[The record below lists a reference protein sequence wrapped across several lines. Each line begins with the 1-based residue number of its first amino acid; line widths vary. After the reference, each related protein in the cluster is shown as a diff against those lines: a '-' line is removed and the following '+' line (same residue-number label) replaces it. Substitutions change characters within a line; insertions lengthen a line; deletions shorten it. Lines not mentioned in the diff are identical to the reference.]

1 MASRLLLAVG
11 LVVATAPA
19 VAEVAFTPAE
29 RAAILRH
36 GPWPLKT
43 RPDPSNRVSGKAA
56 AIRFGR
62 LLFFSR
68 AISRDRQGSCAA
80 CHQPA
85 RAFTDGRARGLGR
98 APVDRNTPPLFNL
111 RLNRWFGWAGQTD
124 SLWAQ
129 SIRPILDKRELAM
142 TPDLLTGRIILDPAL
157 AQGYRQ
163 AFGAPAATHKPAV
176 VLVNVAKAL
185 AAFQETLVSGRT
197 PFDRFR
203 DALVKNDRAGVAA
216 YPDAAKRG
224 LKLFVGRG
232 QCAVCHFGPNFTNG
246 EFHNIGV
253 VHFIGRGKGQ
263 RVDPGRYGGIRNL
276 RRIPYNLLGKWNDD
290 PTRSTAG
297 FTRRVTLHP
306 RNWGEFRVPSLR
318 QVALTAPYMHNG
330 SLKTLEAVVR
340 HYSKIPEDR
349 LHQGRGRLLK
359 PLNLSEQEI
368 AGLVAFLKTLTA
380 Q

>member
-1 MASRLLLAVG
+1 LA
-11 LVVATAPA
+11 VATASPPA
-19 VAEVAFTPAE
+19 AADATFSPAE

-36 GPWPLKT
+36 GPWPVKT
-43 RPDPSNRVSGKAA
+43 RLDPSNRMSGNPA

-62 LLFFSR
+62 RLFFSQ
-68 AISRDRQGSCAA
+68 AIARDRQGSCAA
-80 CHQPA
+80 CHRPD
-85 RAFTDGRARGLGR
+85 RAFTDGLAVGQGR
-98 APVDRNTPPLFNL
+98 AAVDRNTMALFNL

-129 SIRPILDKRELAM
+129 SIRPILDRRELAM
-142 TPDLLTGRIILDPAL
+142 TPALLQRRIAGDKGLSH
-157 AQGYRQ
+157 GYRQ
-163 AFGAPAATHKPAV
+163 VFGALPGGHTPQQ

-185 AAFQETLVSGRT
+185 AAFQETLVTGRT

-203 DALVKNDRAGVAA
+203 DALAKNNTAAIAA
-216 YPDAAKRG
+216 YPVAAKRG
-224 LKLFVGRG
+224 LRLFVGRG

-253 VHFIGRGKGQ
+253 LHFIGPDNK

-276 RRIPYNLLGKWNDD
+276 RKIPFSLLGKWNDD
-290 PTRSTAG
+290 PKRSTAG

-330 SLKTLEAVVR
+330 SMKTLEAVVR

-368 AGLVAFLKTLTA
+368 ADLVAFLKTLTA
-380 Q
+380 D